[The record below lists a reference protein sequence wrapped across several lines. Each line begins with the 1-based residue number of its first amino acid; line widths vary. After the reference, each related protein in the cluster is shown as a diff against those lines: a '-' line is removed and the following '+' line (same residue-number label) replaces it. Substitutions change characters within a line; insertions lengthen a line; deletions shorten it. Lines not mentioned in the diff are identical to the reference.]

1 MKYLKSPSCA
11 IVTSQSFLT
20 AVRKL
25 TEKITTTTS
34 GAASVAYLWEPS
46 FQAGT
51 PDRLLGIPVY
61 VTPWA
66 PTLGNVNDQIHAVI
80 GDFQHMVV
88 AQRTGMSVQVLNE
101 LYAGNGQI
109 GYLGEMRLDAKVVR
123 SDAFRALKD
132 DNT

>member
-1 MKYLKSPSCA
+1 
-11 IVTSQSFLT
+11 
-20 AVRKL
+20 
-25 TEKITTTTS
+25 
-34 GAASVAYLWEPS
+34 
-46 FQAGT
+46 
-51 PDRLLGIPVY
+51 
-61 VTPWA
+61 
-66 PTLGNVNDQIHAVI
+66 
-80 GDFQHMVV
+80 MVV

>member
-1 MKYLKSPSCA
+1 
-11 IVTSQSFLT
+11 
-20 AVRKL
+20 L
-25 TEKITTTTS
+25 TEKVIGSS
-34 GAASVAYLWEPS
+34 GHLSAPYLWEPS

-61 VTPWA
+61 VSHWA
-66 PTLGNVNDQIHAVI
+66 PALGNVNNQIHAVI
-80 GDFQHMVV
+80 GDFQHMVL

>member
-1 MKYLKSPSCA
+1 
-11 IVTSQSFLT
+11 
-20 AVRKL
+20 
-25 TEKITTTTS
+25 
-34 GAASVAYLWEPS
+34 
-46 FQAGT
+46 
-51 PDRLLGIPVY
+51 
-61 VTPWA
+61 
-66 PTLGNVNDQIHAVI
+66 VI